1 MGCFQLERQIIFMT
15 TKNSFITNLRK
26 RGLIAQISHEEELEQ
41 IFEKGNQNEKG
52 VRYSV
57 YCGFDPTAASLHVG
71 NLAALMM
78 LRRAQDAGLQPIVLF
93 GGATGL
99 IGDPTGRTEMR
110 PMNTKDQIATYIEN
124 FKILVNRYF
133 RFDVPNPPIF
143 VNNIDWIGQMSWI
156 DFSRDIGRHFTV
168 ARLLSAEV
176 NRSRFEDGGLTFMEL
191 GYQILQSFDFLHLY
205 KNFNCIMQFGGDDQ
219 WSNILGGAD
228 LIRRVVSGK
237 AFAVTT
243 PLLVASDGKKFG
255 KTAGNAVWLD
265 PNLFSPYEF
274 YQFFRNVHDAD
285 IHKMFKV
292 FTLKTLEEIQEIL
305 TNENINQVKEVMAF
319 EITKIVHGE
328 EEALK
333 AVEASKVLFAGK
345 VGDLSNAPSLS
356 ISKQELDAGMD
367 ILTVLIKCGFS
378 SSRGEARKLVQGNGL
393 TFNGNKMTDFN
404 YKLQENDFATE
415 QNAIILRKGKKDYH
429 LVKLE

>member
-1 MGCFQLERQIIFMT
+1 MLSTRKANYFMT
-15 TKNSFITNLRK
+15 QKNSLIANLRQ

-41 IFEKGNQNEKG
+41 ILTKGNQNEKG
-52 VRYSV
+52 IRYAV

-71 NLAALMM
+71 NLAALML

-110 PMNTKDQIATYIEN
+110 PMNTKDQIANYIEN
-124 FKILVNRYF
+124 FKLLVNRYF

-176 NRSRFEDGGLTFMEL
+176 NRSRFEEGGLTFMEL
-191 GYQILQSFDFLHLY
+191 GYQVLQSYDFLHLY
-205 KNFNCIMQFGGDDQ
+205 KNYNCIMQFGGDDQ

-243 PLLVASDGKKFG
+243 PLLVGSDGKKFG

-265 PNLFSPYEF
+265 AKLFSPYEF
-274 YQFFRNVHDAD
+274 FQFFRNVHDAD
-285 IHKMFKV
+285 IGKMFNV
-292 FTLKTLEEIQEIL
+292 FTLKSLTEIEAIL
-305 TNENINQVKEVMAF
+305 AQENINHIKELMAF
-319 EITKIVHGE
+319 EITKIVHGA
-328 EEALK
+328 EEATK
-333 AVEASKVLFAGK
+333 AVEASKALFSGQI
-345 VGDLSNAPSLS
+345 GDLSQAPTITLSKNEVESGIDILS
-356 ISKQELDAGMD
+356 IL
-367 ILTVLIKCGFS
+367 VKCGFS

-393 TFNGNKMTDFN
+393 TFNGKKLTDFN
-404 YKLQENDFATE
+404 YKIHANDFVTE
-415 QNAIILRKGKKDYH
+415 QSAIVLRKGKKDYH

>member
-1 MGCFQLERQIIFMT
+1 MKGQKIMT
-15 TKNSFITNLRK
+15 AKSSLITKLRE

-41 IFEKGNQNEKG
+41 LLKKGNQNEKG
-52 VRYSV
+52 KTYSV

-124 FKILVNRYF
+124 FKLLVARYF

-143 VNNIDWIGQMSWI
+143 VNNIDWIGTMSWI
-156 DFSRDIGRHFTV
+156 DFSRDVGSHFTV

-176 NRSRFEDGGLTFMEL
+176 NKTRFQEGGLTFMEL
-191 GYQILQSFDFLHLY
+191 GYQLLQSYDFLHLY
-205 KNFNCIMQFGGDDQ
+205 QNYGCIMQFGGDDQ

-228 LIRRVVSGK
+228 LIRRVTTGK

-243 PLLVASDGKKFG
+243 PLLVGSDGKKFG
-255 KTAGNAVWLD
+255 KTAGNAIWLD
-265 PNLFSPYEF
+265 AKLTSPYDF
-274 YQFFRNVHDAD
+274 FQFFRNVHDAD
-285 IHKMFKV
+285 VEKMLKV
-292 FTLKTLEEIQEIL
+292 FTLNDIESIQKL
-305 TNENINQVKEVMAF
+305 FPNSNINQVKETMAF

-328 EEALK
+328 AEANK
-333 AVEASKVLFAGK
+333 ALESAKVLFTGQT
-345 VGDLSNAPSLS
+345 GDLSNAPTIL
-356 ISKQELDAGMD
+356 ISKLELERGVD
-367 ILTVLIKCGFS
+367 ILSLLIKCGFS
-378 SSRGEARKLVQGNGL
+378 TSRGEARKLVQGNGL
-393 TFNGNKMTDFN
+393 NFNGE
-404 YKLQENDFATE
+404 KLNDFAYKITE
-415 QNAIILRKGKKDYH
+415 KDFNTPQNAIVLRKGKKDYH
-429 LVKLE
+429 LVKLS

>member
-1 MGCFQLERQIIFMT
+1 MT
-15 TKNSFITNLRK
+15 SKNSLITNLRK

-41 IFEKGNQNEKG
+41 ILEKGNQNTEG

-71 NLAALMM
+71 NLAALML

-110 PMNTKDQIATYIEN
+110 PMNTKDQIAQYIEN
-124 FKILVNRYF
+124 FKLLVNRYF

-143 VNNIDWIGQMSWI
+143 VNNIDWIGQISWL

-176 NRSRFEDGGLTFMEL
+176 NRTRFDEGGLTFMEL
-191 GYQILQSFDFLHLY
+191 GYQILQSYDFLHLY
-205 KNFNCIMQFGGDDQ
+205 RSYNCIMEFGGDDQ

-228 LIRRVVSGK
+228 LIRRVVGGK

-265 PNLFSPYEF
+265 ANLFSPYEF
-274 YQFFRNVHDAD
+274 FQFFRNVHDAD
-285 IHKMFKV
+285 IRKMLNV
-292 FTLKTLEEIQEIL
+292 YTLKSLEEIEEIL
-305 TNENINQVKEVMAF
+305 MNDNINQVKETMAF
-319 EITKIVHGE
+319 EITKLVHGE

-333 AVEASKVLFAGK
+333 AVAAAKTFFSGQS
-345 VGDLSNAPSLS
+345 GDLSTAPTITITKNDLS
-356 ISKQELDAGMD
+356 AGID
-367 ILTVLIKCGFS
+367 ILAVLIKCGFS

-393 TFNGNKMTDFN
+393 TYNNKKLTDFN
-404 YKLQENDFATE
+404 YKIQENDFITE
-415 QNAIILRKGKKDYH
+415 HNAIVLRKGKKDYH